1 MDELGSG
8 VRKIFKYSK
17 VYSDTKPQFIEGD
30 IFKTIIYVDP
40 LVSII
45 NDSDVSGEEQ
55 RIQMIIEYCK
65 VPRSRREIQDYI
77 GIKDMNN
84 FTKRLLNPLIEKG
97 LLRRTFPDKPTSPN
111 QKYVAE
117 ECAEAE

>member
-1 MDELGSG
+1 L
-8 VRKIFKYSK
+8 
-17 VYSDTKPQFIEGD
+17 
-30 IFKTIIYVDP
+30 
-40 LVSII
+40 
-45 NDSDVSGEEQ
+45 
-55 RIQMIIEYCK
+55 
-65 VPRSRREIQDYI
+65 RSRREIQDYI

-117 ECAEAE
+117 ECAEVEYYYK